1 MAKEKPSANAE
12 GVTLGKISGKKLALE
27 VEIPESSELVPCKV
41 CGHKNR
47 NDAGMCEMCSNYL
60 FD

>member
-1 MAKEKPSANAE
+1 MAKEELSENPETVACKKAN
-12 GVTLGKISGKKLALE
+12 GKKIAFE
-27 VEIPESSELVPCKV
+27 VEIPESSDLVACQV

-47 NDAGMCEMCSNYL
+47 IDAGMCEMCSNYL